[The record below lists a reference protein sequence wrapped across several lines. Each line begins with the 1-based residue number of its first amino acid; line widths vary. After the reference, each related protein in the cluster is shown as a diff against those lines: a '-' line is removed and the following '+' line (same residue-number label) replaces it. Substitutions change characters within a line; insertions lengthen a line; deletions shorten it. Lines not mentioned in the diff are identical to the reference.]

1 MVGENQPMINQIH
14 SLLYRPERGWDPVP
28 PNHAE
33 KYACNAWSTEVRS
46 DLIDELETWMNGF
59 DGKQVL
65 DLGGGAGQYSIAF
78 AKLGADVTWHDVST
92 IYRGYTQSK
101 AQENHVHINLSLGYM
116 DEAPEILKKQYDLV
130 FNRICWNY
138 CFDDRSFGKILFSLI
153 KPGGIGYVD
162 TTHSDWN
169 RDSLS
174 AFVRA
179 RTWLN
184 DRFAFKVGHPFPPHG
199 RLAKL
204 FFSMPIEKL
213 LLDYSTK
220 TNDRILFRRLSDS

>member
-1 MVGENQPMINQIH
+1 MINRIH

-28 PNHAE
+28 PVHAE
-33 KYACNAWSTEVRS
+33 KYACSAWSTNING
-46 DLIDELETWMNGF
+46 DLIDQLESWMNGF
-59 DGKQVL
+59 NGKQVL
-65 DLGGGAGQYSIAF
+65 DLGGGAGQYAVAF
-78 AKLGADVTWHDVST
+78 AKRGAEVTWHDVST
-92 IYRGYTQSK
+92 TYREYAQSK
-101 AQENHVHINLSLGYM
+101 AQENNVHIKFSLGYM
-116 DEAPEILKKQYDLV
+116 DEAPVLLKNKYDLV

-138 CFDDRSFGKILFSLI
+138 CRNDRSFGKIIFSLV

-174 AFVRA
+174 VLVRT

-184 DRFAFKVGHPFPPHG
+184 DILALKIGHPFPPHG

-204 FFSMPIEKL
+204 FLGMPVEKL
-213 LLDYSTK
+213 FIDYSTT
-220 TNDRILFRRLSDS
+220 TNDRILFRRTRYS